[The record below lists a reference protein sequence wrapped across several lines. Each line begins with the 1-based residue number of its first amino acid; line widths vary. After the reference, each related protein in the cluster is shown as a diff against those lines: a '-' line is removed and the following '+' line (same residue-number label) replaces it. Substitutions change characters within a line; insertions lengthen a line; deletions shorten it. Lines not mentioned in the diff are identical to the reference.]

1 MKCYSLILLMLMYG
15 FTALSQEK
23 TTDSLVI
30 HFDYNRSAIT
40 PKSATIL
47 DSLLQVVPSTRIK
60 QVSLYGHCDF
70 IGSHK
75 YNDSLSL
82 QRIQA
87 TRTYL
92 AEKGVDISRFT
103 QITAFGKRKPLD
115 IASTDNARTIN
126 RRVEIVVTQQ
136 PIVQAAPPKVEIK
149 AVEAEPARKAP
160 QPAFSERVKDSA
172 VKAGSKL
179 IIPNLIF
186 EGGRHFLQ
194 QQSYPILQDLL
205 KAMQDNPNLVIEIHG
220 HVCCQQNGTD
230 GHDDDLRT
238 NDLSVQR
245 AKTIYDYLVDKG
257 IAKRR
262 MEYKGFGSSQKIFPQ
277 ERTPEE
283 IAQNRRVEIKII
295 RK

>member
-1 MKCYSLILLMLMYG
+1 MKHYGLILLMLMSS

-30 HFDYNRSAIT
+30 HFEYNRSAIT
-40 PKSATIL
+40 PKSATTL
-47 DSLLQVVPSTRIK
+47 DSFLQVVPSIRIK

-92 AEKGVDISRFT
+92 AEKGVDISHFT
-103 QITAFGKRKPLD
+103 QITAFGKRKPQD
-115 IASTDNARTIN
+115 IASTDNARAIN
-126 RRVEIVVTQQ
+126 RRVEIVVTKQLIIQ
-136 PIVQAAPPKVEIK
+136 EAPAKVEIK
-149 AVEAEPARKAP
+149 AAEPARKAP
-160 QPAFSERVKDSA
+160 QPAFSERIKDSA

-194 QQSYPILQDLL
+194 QQSYPALQDLL
-205 KAMQDNPNLVIEIHG
+205 KAMQDNPNLVIEIQG
-220 HVCCQQNGTD
+220 HVCCQQNGRD

-277 ERTPEE
+277 ELTPEE
-283 IAQNRRVEIKII
+283 ITQNRRVEIKII